1 MGVLVNELNNNLRRN
16 IGRDNMDLHFL
27 RSFRG
32 VRMSDEY
39 VKAVFNK
46 LIIELDEAL
55 LKAKAS
61 LDYHEDKKL
70 IDDAWKKTMEVIN
83 E

>member
-1 MGVLVNELNNNLRRN
+1 MVNELNNDLRRYN
-16 IGRDNMDLHFL
+16 GRRYLDIHFL

-61 LDYHEDKKL
+61 LDYYEDKKL
-70 IDDAWKKTMEVIN
+70 IDDAWEKTITEVK
-83 E
+83 

>member
-1 MGVLVNELNNNLRRN
+1 MVNELNHGLRRYN
-16 IGRDNMDLHFL
+16 GRRYLDIHFL
-27 RSFRG
+27 RSIRG

-70 IDDAWKKTMEVIN
+70 IDDAWEKTITEVK
-83 E
+83 